1 MIVPAFSQGLYGR
14 LRQLAAADW
23 QRYVAHP
30 FVQQLASGT
39 LAENAF
45 RRYLIQDYLFLI
57 HFARSY
63 ALLVSKLRT
72 LPEMRAAAA
81 SMNAIL
87 NELPLHVG
95 YCAQWGI
102 SEPEMAA
109 QPEAPE
115 TLNYTRYVLDIGHS
129 GDALDLLVALM
140 PCVAGYAEIGLGL
153 LQHPATR
160 LDDNPYASW
169 IRNYGDEG
177 YLQGVSAALALLE
190 TVWQQRGSEAR
201 ITELSEIFTTATRLE
216 AQFWQMGLNAAAE
229 TGRDGAGYRG
239 PWPEPACRR
248 PSAVRQPVVYGP
260 RRAVGVAARRQRR
273 RQNQPAAGDG
283 RSGARHLRRS
293 GRQRWATD
301 SGPSGV
307 DGAERSALPLA
318 ER

>member
-45 RRYLIQDYLFLI
+45 RRYLTQDYLFLI

-129 GDALDLLVALM
+129 MSLSRRWIPSPVRAFRPWRPPCWPVARWCLS
-140 PCVAGYAEIGLGL
+140 P
-153 LQHPATR
+153 T
-160 LDDNPYASW
+160 
-169 IRNYGDEG
+169 IR
-177 YLQGVSAALALLE
+177 
-190 TVWQQRGSEAR
+190 
-201 ITELSEIFTTATRLE
+201 
-216 AQFWQMGLNAAAE
+216 
-229 TGRDGAGYRG
+229 
-239 PWPEPACRR
+239 RR
-248 PSAVRQPVVYGP
+248 P
-260 RRAVGVAARRQRR
+260 
-273 RQNQPAAGDG
+273 AG
-283 RSGARHLRRS
+283 
-293 GRQRWATD
+293 
-301 SGPSGV
+301 
-307 DGAERSALPLA
+307 
-318 ER
+318 

>member
-1 MIVPAFSQGLYGR
+1 MSVAPPSPSQ
-14 LRQLAAADW
+14 RQ
-23 QRYVAHP
+23 
-30 FVQQLASGT
+30 
-39 LAENAF
+39 
-45 RRYLIQDYLFLI
+45 
-57 HFARSY
+57 ARSRY
-63 ALLVSKLRT
+63 QRGMLAWLQQPGDPAG

-102 SEPEMAA
+102 SEQEMAT

-115 TLNYTRYVLDIGHS
+115 TINYTRYVLDIGHS

-177 YLQGVSAALALLE
+177 YLHGVNAALALLE

-229 TGRDGAGYRG
+229 T
-239 PWPEPACRR
+239 
-248 PSAVRQPVVYGP
+248 
-260 RRAVGVAARRQRR
+260 RA
-273 RQNQPAAGDG
+273 
-283 RSGARHLRRS
+283 
-293 GRQRWATD
+293 
-301 SGPSGV
+301 
-307 DGAERSALPLA
+307 
-318 ER
+318 